1 MLKIIRRA
9 GLEPWERVFQILRAS
24 RQTELNRQHPAHV
37 VCDWMGNSEAVAN
50 EHYLHTTDTDFD
62 RALSTTCTALQNPVQ
77 CVTVSGR
84 NAPQP
89 VLVSSTIPAEFR
101 EVRDAT
107 SGCETCIYPTR
118 IRTWTNRTKIC
129 CATVTLSGTENGAGV

>member
-24 RQTELNRQHPAHV
+24 RQTELNRQHPAYV

-50 EHYLHTTDTDFD
+50 EHYLHTTDADFD

-77 CVTVSGR
+77 FVTVSGR
-84 NAPQP
+84 SNLQP
-89 VLVSSTIPAEFR
+89 VLVSSTIPAES
-101 EVRDAT
+101 EGLRDAT
-107 SGCETCIYPTR
+107 SDCEKGIYPTR
-118 IRTWTNRTKIC
+118 TRTWNSRTKTC
-129 CATVTLSGTENGAGV
+129 CVAITPSGTD